1 MAMTFKGGDMKFK
14 IIWDKKD
21 QPTLE
26 EAQEFV
32 GGWVET
38 VRLKNGDTLLIDEEG
53 KLKGREVNKTAT
65 SHFVASYGMTDV
77 IAGDAMLIAKSAN
90 TKWR

>member
-32 GGWVET
+32 GGWVQT
-38 VRLKNGDTLLIDEEG
+38 VYLKNGDTLIVNEEG
-53 KLKGREVNKTAT
+53 RLRDLPFNQI
-65 SHFVASYGMTDV
+65 ASNLAGKIITGDV
-77 IAGDAMLIAKSAN
+77 ILISKVETLN
-90 TKWR
+90 E

>member
-1 MAMTFKGGDMKFK
+1 MELNECKFK
-14 IIWDKKD
+14 VITDSND
-21 QPTLE
+21 EPTLE

-53 KLKGREVNKTAT
+53 KLKGKEVNKTAT

-77 IAGDAMLIAKSAN
+77 IAGDAMLIAKGAN
-90 TKWR
+90 TKWK

>member
-1 MAMTFKGGDMKFK
+1 MKFK

-32 GGWVET
+32 GGWVQT
-38 VRLKNGDTLLIDEEG
+38 VYLKNGDTLLIDEEG
-53 KLKGREVNKTAT
+53 KLKGKEVNKTAT
-65 SHFVASYGMTDV
+65 LHFVASYGMTDV
-77 IAGDAMLIAKSAN
+77 IAGNAMLIAKSAN

>member
-1 MAMTFKGGDMKFK
+1 
-14 IIWDKKD
+14 
-21 QPTLE
+21 
-26 EAQEFV
+26 
-32 GGWVET
+32 
-38 VRLKNGDTLLIDEEG
+38 LKNGDTLLIDEEG
-53 KLKGREVNKTAT
+53 KLKGKEVNKTAT

>member
-53 KLKGREVNKTAT
+53 KLKGKEVNKTAT
-65 SHFVASYGMTDV
+65 LHFVASYGMTDV
-77 IAGDAMLIAKSAN
+77 IAGNAMLIAKSAN

>member
-1 MAMTFKGGDMKFK
+1 MKFK
-14 IIWDKKD
+14 IIEDKND

-32 GGWVET
+32 GGWVER

-53 KLKGREVNKTAT
+53 KLKGKEVNKTAT
-65 SHFVASYGMTDV
+65 LHFVASYGMTDV
-77 IAGDAMLIAKSAN
+77 IAGNAMLIAKSAN

>member
-1 MAMTFKGGDMKFK
+1 MAMTFKGGDIKFK

-53 KLKGREVNKTAT
+53 KLKGKEVNKTAT